1 MTAHIRLATLA
12 SATGLF
18 IALPG
23 AALAQTSD
31 EQKRP
36 PEIQIV
42 VRDGDPRCE
51 PQELRVPADAN
62 IDLRIQNQSGR
73 AVVVH
78 APDLFGG
85 ARVRAATDATKDGDG
100 YAVASRA
107 NAQMIVQTPPQG
119 EYRYACSD
127 QGAAAGQM
135 TGKLVTVNS
144 MQPGIVTKG
153 PGMEH
158 PPERPPGPTER
169 K

>member
-1 MTAHIRLATLA
+1 VA
-12 SATGLF
+12 SAAGLAA
-18 IALPG
+18 ALSS

-42 VRDGDPRCE
+42 HDGDPRCE

-85 ARVRAATDATKDGDG
+85 ARVRAATNATKDGDG

-144 MQPGIVTKG
+144 MQPGIMTKG